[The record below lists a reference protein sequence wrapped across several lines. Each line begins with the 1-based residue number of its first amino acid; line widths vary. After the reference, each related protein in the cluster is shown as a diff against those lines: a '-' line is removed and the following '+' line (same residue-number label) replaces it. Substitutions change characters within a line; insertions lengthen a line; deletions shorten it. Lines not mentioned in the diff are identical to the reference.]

1 MYGPGSQFF
10 TPAPDPTQLPSID
23 PGDFPGYGS
32 GASAGA
38 SGGLSSWAQSS
49 QGMKDIAGVT
59 AVVAAGFGIYN
70 GLHQGGAQGGFM
82 AAGSAAGGAS
92 ALFGLAGM
100 TSVAAPLAIVALGA
114 GIVTALLGDPKQIRA
129 KQESDE
135 IRNALYMAPPSVTVG
150 ADITGAQTR
159 TDRSGM
165 VGSNQF
171 DAFAF
176 QVNDP
181 HYLTGDSGSR
191 KNEVVPGTVI
201 YLSMP
206 ITAWDAKSVMD
217 SRNSIA
223 DAVQAAM
230 QQSHP
235 INYQIQAAAG
245 K

>member
-1 MYGPGSQFF
+1 
-10 TPAPDPTQLPSID
+10 
-23 PGDFPGYGS
+23 
-32 GASAGA
+32 
-38 SGGLSSWAQSS
+38 
-49 QGMKDIAGVT
+49 
-59 AVVAAGFGIYN
+59 
-70 GLHQGGAQGGFM
+70 
-82 AAGSAAGGAS
+82 
-92 ALFGLAGM
+92 
-100 TSVAAPLAIVALGA
+100 
-114 GIVTALLGDPKQIRA
+114 
-129 KQESDE
+129 
-135 IRNALYMAPPSVTVG
+135 
-150 ADITGAQTR
+150 
-159 TDRSGM
+159 M